1 MVGVE
6 NLTQH
11 GGEGEYANEDVAG
24 YANDLPEPWIIQ
36 ERKRNTTDL
45 MMVHLNINS
54 CQNKLDDLILLN
66 KELKSHVIFLS
77 ETKIDSSYTSAQVAL
92 EGYHTYRKDRKK
104 GGGGLMAYF
113 SSKMVSR
120 HVKLPKHYKLLE
132 VLAINATI
140 NNNDVLFVGIYR
152 TPKATGT
159 DYYRKLE
166 EEFNSLC
173 MWATMECNTLILTG
187 DLNLDRL
194 RPERTEGKILLSL
207 EEVYG
212 LECLIKDPTR
222 ITPTSETLL
231 DVILTNKP
239 ELFKTSGVLNPEMS
253 DHHLVY
259 WIMKER
265 VSQHERKVVTFRS
278 TRTLDVEKLNE
289 DLSCAPW
296 NVMDTFDTLDEK
308 YLFWESL
315 LNTIVEKHMPTKR
328 MRFRK
333 VDVPYMT
340 PEWKRA
346 IKMLRKFAKKY
357 VQSRTEE
364 NWELKRIWRNKATSY
379 RRKAIK
385 EYWKQKADDLKAKP
399 SELYK
404 TFRPFL
410 SDKKQPASEIH
421 IKANGRI
428 EKDQEKVANVL
439 ANYFSTMANDIGGAG
454 VNSLTEDDLSS
465 HPSLTNIC
473 NVNKSNLKNFCF
485 QPLSR
490 NSVQLALEKLNVRKA
505 CGYDSIS
512 PRMLRLA
519 SSGIADSLT
528 KLFNECIRK
537 GEWPEAWKK
546 GEWNPVH
553 KKDDRLDERNYRPI
567 TLLSTVDKVFERMM
581 SIQVNNHFDS
591 KLDLCISA
599 YRKKHS
605 CETTLLRLT
614 EDWKLAVD
622 SEQFI

>member
-1 MVGVE
+1 
-6 NLTQH
+6 
-11 GGEGEYANEDVAG
+11 
-24 YANDLPEPWIIQ
+24 
-36 ERKRNTTDL
+36 
-45 MMVHLNINS
+45 
-54 CQNKLDDLILLN
+54 
-66 KELKSHVIFLS
+66 
-77 ETKIDSSYTSAQVAL
+77 
-92 EGYHTYRKDRKK
+92 
-104 GGGGLMAYF
+104 MAYF

-308 YLFWESL
+308 YLLWESL

-346 IKMLRKFAKKY
+346 IKM
-357 VQSRTEE
+357 
-364 NWELKRIWRNKATSY
+364 KRIVDRCLVFVGPSEKVMNLTPSSSFSMEKSSTIMSWCSCRP
-379 RRKAIK
+379 RKPKCIVSSHHIVFIK
-385 EYWKQKADDLKAKP
+385 ERGVWLPNWPFCHSISSSSFVRLFALLGRFPIPCSRSFLAFP
-399 SELYK
+399 SN
-404 TFRPFL
+404 TFL
-410 SDKKQPASEIH
+410 
-421 IKANGRI
+421 
-428 EKDQEKVANVL
+428 
-439 ANYFSTMANDIGGAG
+439 
-454 VNSLTEDDLSS
+454 ED
-465 HPSLTNIC
+465 
-473 NVNKSNLKNFCF
+473 
-485 QPLSR
+485 R
-490 NSVQLALEKLNVRKA
+490 NSV
-505 CGYDSIS
+505 
-512 PRMLRLA
+512 
-519 SSGIADSLT
+519 SLT
-528 KLFNECIRK
+528 IDF
-537 GEWPEAWKK
+537 G
-546 GEWNPVH
+546 
-553 KKDDRLDERNYRPI
+553 
-567 TLLSTVDKVFERMM
+567 
-581 SIQVNNHFDS
+581 
-591 KLDLCISA
+591 
-599 YRKKHS
+599 
-605 CETTLLRLT
+605 
-614 EDWKLAVD
+614 
-622 SEQFI
+622 

>member
-1 MVGVE
+1 MRG
-6 NLTQH
+6 
-11 GGEGEYANEDVAG
+11 
-24 YANDLPEPWIIQ
+24 
-36 ERKRNTTDL
+36 
-45 MMVHLNINS
+45 
-54 CQNKLDDLILLN
+54 
-66 KELKSHVIFLS
+66 IFFGS
-77 ETKIDSSYTSAQVAL
+77 PS
-92 EGYHTYRKDRKK
+92 
-104 GGGGLMAYF
+104 
-113 SSKMVSR
+113 
-120 HVKLPKHYKLLE
+120 
-132 VLAINATI
+132 
-140 NNNDVLFVGIYR
+140 
-152 TPKATGT
+152 
-159 DYYRKLE
+159 
-166 EEFNSLC
+166 
-173 MWATMECNTLILTG
+173 
-187 DLNLDRL
+187 
-194 RPERTEGKILLSL
+194 
-207 EEVYG
+207 
-212 LECLIKDPTR
+212 
-222 ITPTSETLL
+222 
-231 DVILTNKP
+231 
-239 ELFKTSGVLNPEMS
+239 
-253 DHHLVY
+253 
-259 WIMKER
+259 
-265 VSQHERKVVTFRS
+265 
-278 TRTLDVEKLNE
+278 
-289 DLSCAPW
+289 
-296 NVMDTFDTLDEK
+296 
-308 YLFWESL
+308 
-315 LNTIVEKHMPTKR
+315 IVEKHMPTKR

-346 IKMLRKFAKKY
+346 IKMKRTFAKKY

-364 NWELKRIWRNKATSY
+364 NWELRRIWRNKATSY

-399 SELYK
+399 GEFYK

-439 ANYFSTMANDIGGAG
+439 ANYFSAMANDIGGAG
-454 VNSLTEDDLSS
+454 VNSLTGDDLSS

-473 NVNKSNLKNFCF
+473 NANKSNLKNFCF

-567 TLLSTVDKVFERMM
+567 TLLSTVDKVFESMM

-591 KLDLCISA
+591 KLDPCISA

-622 SEQFI
+622 SEQFIGILSTDMSKAFDSLHPSLMISIGNHMRPSTIKD